1 LPPARK
7 TSNLA
12 SVPILS
18 MTGFGVTERAWTD
31 RNARV
36 HVELRSVNARYLE
49 LKLRQPFGVAVEHR
63 LRRSVEAR
71 LGRGRVDLSVRV
83 EGGAEIMR
91 DPLVALGIERQQV
104 AALVQALAS
113 LDEEAVRATFELSP
127 PTSLD
132 LLRFLASSGAGSG
145 PAGRTNSG
153 EGDESPAF
161 LDELVDEA
169 LTKLI
174 GMRRAEGESLAATLA
189 ALYDELEA
197 QIAQVEQ
204 AVEPESERLL
214 VQLTARCEALLARA
228 DMRATG
234 GVDRDRLAQELAL
247 LVVRGDVSEE
257 LARISSHLEQA
268 RSVLAAA
275 PEVGQGKTL
284 DFLSQELLREVT
296 TIGSKITAHAGSAVV
311 INAKRTIERIREQV
325 QNVE

>member
-1 LPPARK
+1 M
-7 TSNLA
+7 
-12 SVPILS
+12 PILS
-18 MTGFGVTERAWTD
+18 MTGFGVTDRAWAE
-31 RNARV
+31 RGVRV
-36 HVELRSVNARYLE
+36 YVELRSVNARYLE

-63 LRRSVEAR
+63 LRRNVEAQI
-71 LGRGRVDLSVRV
+71 GRGRVDLSVRV
-83 EGGAEIMR
+83 EGAAELIE
-91 DPLVALGIERQQV
+91 DPLLALGIERQQV
-104 AALVQALAS
+104 ASLVRALA
-113 LDEEAVRATFELSP
+113 LLGEEAARATFELSS

-132 LLRFLASSGAGSG
+132 LLRFLASSQASSRAGAG
-145 PAGRTNSG
+145 AGAG
-153 EGDESPAF
+153 EGSESPAF

-169 LTKLI
+169 LAKLV

-204 AVEPESERLL
+204 AVEPESDRLL
-214 VQLTARCEALLARA
+214 IQLTSRCEALLARVEA
-228 DMRATG
+228 NGGAPA

-257 LARISSHLEQA
+257 LARVASHLEQA

-296 TIGSKITAHAGSAVV
+296 TIGSKITSHGGSAVV

>member
-1 LPPARK
+1 
-7 TSNLA
+7 
-12 SVPILS
+12 
-18 MTGFGVTERAWTD
+18 
-31 RNARV
+31 
-36 HVELRSVNARYLE
+36 
-49 LKLRQPFGVAVEHR
+49 
-63 LRRSVEAR
+63 
-71 LGRGRVDLSVRV
+71 VDLSIRL
-83 EGGAEIMR
+83 EGGSEIIR
-91 DPLVALGIERQQV
+91 DPLLALGIERQQV

-113 LDEEAVRATFELSP
+113 LDEEAVRASFGLSP

-132 LLRFLASSGAGSG
+132 LLKFLASNGASSGS
-145 PAGRTNSG
+145 AGRTNSG

-174 GMRRAEGESLAATLA
+174 GMRGAEGESLAATLA
-189 ALYDELEA
+189 TLYDELEA

-204 AVEPESERLL
+204 TVEPESERLL
-214 VQLTARCEALLARA
+214 VQLTSRCEGLLARL
-228 DMRATG
+228 DRLDVSATG

-268 RSVLAAA
+268 RSVLTAA